1 MAELPV
7 VSDAEFRTAMQVL
20 GLPIDE
26 KSEENGREVVLFT
39 KTANGKAIGQPL
51 SLYHNLTNDL
61 KEVKRSIRLVLADT
75 IHLMK

>member
-7 VSDAEFRTAMQVL
+7 VSDAEFCTAMQVF

-39 KTANGKAIGQPL
+39 KTANVTINNSGFVSNMLLIKAL
-51 SLYHNLTNDL
+51 S
-61 KEVKRSIRLVLADT
+61 RSV
-75 IHLMK
+75 